1 MLRRPRSLGFLMR
14 CDAVVALLL
23 AALTLSVA
31 FTDLRKVEG
40 TSFGGY
46 ASVDAVNCRDSER
59 H

>member
-1 MLRRPRSLGFLMR
+1 MR
-14 CDAVVALLL
+14 YDAVVALLL
-23 AALTLSVA
+23 AALTSAVA

-46 ASVDAVNCRDSER
+46 ASVDVVDCRDSER